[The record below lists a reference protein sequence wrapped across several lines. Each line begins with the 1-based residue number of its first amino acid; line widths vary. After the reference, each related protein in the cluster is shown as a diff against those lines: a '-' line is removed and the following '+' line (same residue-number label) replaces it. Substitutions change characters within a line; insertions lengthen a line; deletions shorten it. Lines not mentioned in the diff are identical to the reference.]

1 MLGNSTL
8 TDGQLKP
15 LAHWSW
21 GKVHIEDD
29 FEEEEEKE
37 EDDKLMAGLENG
49 SPDRVQFVVLLC

>member
-8 TDGQLKP
+8 TDGIEAIGTLELRKSA
-15 LAHWSW
+15 L
-21 GKVHIEDD
+21 EDD